1 MASLIN
7 IGMSGLN
14 ASQGALAT
22 VGNNIANA
30 NTSGYSRQQIVQ
42 GSAGSQQVGGVF
54 IGTGTTLA
62 DVRRVYN
69 SYLDAQLQTTT
80 SLNGDAQAYLD
91 QIGSVDKLLSDKST
105 GVSAVLNSFFSS
117 LQTAAGA
124 PGDASA
130 RQLLL
135 TNAQALSNRFNSI
148 STQLNQQN
156 EGINSQLD
164 TLTSMVNQHTAT
176 IASLNKQIAQATTAG
191 NTPNNLLDARNEA
204 VRTLNELVG
213 VTVQEHDNVYDVT
226 LGTGQALVQG
236 NTSNTLSAVPGK
248 VDKSQFSIQINYPQS
263 SSDVTSVISGGKI
276 GGLLRYR
283 DDVLAPAM
291 NDLGRT
297 AIVVAD
303 AINKQLGQGLDAN
316 GEFGSSMFNSINS
329 AQAISQR
336 SLAATGNSP
345 GSGNLNVSITDSGAL
360 TAYDYQVTFTS
371 DKDYTVRRSDG
382 TSMGAFN
389 LDQKPAAVIDGFTMD
404 LNGGALSKG
413 DQFQVSP
420 TRNGASNIG
429 VQMSDASKL
438 AFAGPLVAGKGGSNS
453 GTGALSTPSL
463 SSALDIYAGADL
475 GLAQSQIEGAMPVRI
490 AFDEAANGAQGY
502 RVLNEKGEEIGKG
515 TIVPGQDNK
524 VTINLPVLDAAG
536 LPVTNADGTPK
547 TIGFDTTI
555 SGSPAKGDS
564 FDIKFNKDGKADN
577 TNANL
582 LLGLQTKATV
592 GVGKDGTGGVSMGS
606 SYSQLVAKVGGQASQ
621 AAVDGTANTAAL
633 AYATQTRSSV
643 SQVNLDEEA
652 SNLVKFQ
659 QYYTASSQI
668 IKAAQETFSTLINSL

>member
-42 GSAGSQQVGGVF
+42 GSGASQQVGGVF

-91 QIGSVDKLLSDKST
+91 QIGTVDKLLSDKNT
-105 GVSAVLNSFFSS
+105 GVSAALSSFFSS
-117 LQTAAGA
+117 LQTAAAA
-124 PGDASA
+124 PGDVSA

-135 TNAQALSNRFNSI
+135 TSAQTLSNRFNSI
-148 STQLNQQN
+148 SSQLNQQN

-176 IASLNKQIAQATTAG
+176 IASLNKQITQATTAG

-213 VTVQEHDNVYDVT
+213 VTVQEHDNVYDIT

-236 NTSNTLSAVPGK
+236 STSNTLSAVPGK
-248 VDKSQFSIQINYPQS
+248 VDKSQYSIQINYQQS
-263 SSDVTSVISGGKI
+263 SSDVTSVLSGGKI

-283 DDVLAPAM
+283 DEVLAPAM

-303 AINKQLGQGLDAN
+303 AINQQLGQGLDAN

-329 AQAISQR
+329 DKAITQR
-336 SLAATGNSP
+336 SQAM
-345 GSGNLNVSITDSGAL
+345 SGNFGAGNFNVSIADSGAL

-371 DKDYTVRRSDG
+371 ATEYSVKRSDG
-382 TSMGAFN
+382 TDMGAFATTDN
-389 LDQKPAAVIDGFTMD
+389 PAKVVDGFTLD
-404 LNGGALSKG
+404 LKGGPMTAG
-413 DQFQVSP
+413 DAFKVSP
-420 TRNGASNIG
+420 TRSGASNIG
-429 VQMSDASKL
+429 VQMTDANKL
-438 AFAGPLVAGKGGSNS
+438 AFAGPLVAGAGGSNT
-453 GTGALSTPSL
+453 GTGAVGGLNLTVP
-463 SSALDIYAGADL
+463 LDIYSGTNL
-475 GLAQSQIEGAMPVRI
+475 GQSQVEDTMPLRI
-490 AFDEAANGAQGY
+490 VFDGVNDAGTHTY
-502 RVLNEKGEEIGKG
+502 RVLNEKGEKISDGSY
-515 TIVPGQDNK
+515 VPGQDNAVKIK
-524 VTINLPVLDAAG
+524 VPVA
-536 LPVTNADGTPK
+536 NADGSTSDVS
-547 TIGFDTTI
+547 FDATI
-555 SGSPAKGDS
+555 SGSPGKGDS

-577 TNANL
+577 RNANE

-592 GVGKDGTGGVSMGS
+592 GVSKDGTGGVSMAT
-606 SYSQLVAKVGGQASQ
+606 SYSQLVSKVGGKASQ
-621 AAVDGTANTAAL
+621 AAVDGTANGAAL
-633 AYATQTRSSV
+633 AYAKEVRNSV

-668 IKAAQETFSTLINSL
+668 IKAAQATFSTLINSL

>member
-135 TNAQALSNRFNSI
+135 TNAQALNNRFNSI

-248 VDKSQFSIQINYPQS
+248 VDKSQFSIQINYAQS

>member
-42 GSAGSQQVGGVF
+42 GSAASQQVGGVF

-91 QIGSVDKLLSDKST
+91 QIGTVDKLLSDKNT
-105 GVSAVLNSFFSS
+105 GVSAALSSFFSS
-117 LQTAAGA
+117 LQTAAAA
-124 PGDASA
+124 PGDVSA

-135 TNAQALSNRFNSI
+135 TSAQTLSNRFNSI

-204 VRTLNELVG
+204 VRSLNELVG
-213 VTVQEHDNVYDVT
+213 VTVQEHDNVYDIT
-226 LGTGQALVQG
+226 LGTGQSLVQG
-236 NTSNTLSAVPGK
+236 STSNTISAVPGK
-248 VDKSQFSIQINYPQS
+248 VDKSQYSIQVNFQQS

-303 AINKQLGQGLDAN
+303 AINQQLGQGLDAN
-316 GEFGSSMFNSINS
+316 GEFGSSLFNSINS
-329 AQAISQR
+329 ATAISQR
-336 SLAATGNSP
+336 SQAATGNI
-345 GSGNLNVSITDSGAL
+345 GAGNFNVSIADSGAL

-371 DKDYTVRRSDG
+371 ATEYSVKRSDG
-382 TSMGAFN
+382 TDMGAFATT
-389 LDQKPAAVIDGFTMD
+389 DTPAKVIDGFTLD
-404 LNGGALSKG
+404 LKGGPMTAG
-413 DQFQVSP
+413 DAFKVSP
-420 TRNGASNIG
+420 TRSGAGNIG
-429 VQMSDASKL
+429 VQMSDANKL
-438 AFAGPLVAGKGGSNS
+438 AFAGPLVAGAGGSNT
-453 GTGALSTPSL
+453 GTGAVGGLNLTVP
-463 SSALDIYAGADL
+463 LDIYSGTNLGQSQVEDAMPLRIVFDGVNDAGAHT
-475 GLAQSQIEGAMPVRI
+475 
-490 AFDEAANGAQGY
+490 Y
-502 RVLNEKGEEIGKG
+502 RVLNEKGEKISDGSY
-515 TIVPGQDNK
+515 VPGQDNAVKIK
-524 VTINLPVLDAAG
+524 VPVA
-536 LPVTNADGTPK
+536 NADGSTSDVS
-547 TIGFDTTI
+547 FDATI
-555 SGSPAKGDS
+555 SGSPGKGDS

-577 TNANL
+577 RNANE

-592 GVGKDGTGGVSMGS
+592 GVGKDGTGGVSMAT
-606 SYSQLVAKVGGQASQ
+606 SYSQLVSKVGGKASQ
-621 AAVDGTANTAAL
+621 AAVDGTANGAAL
-633 AYATQTRSSV
+633 AYAKEVRNSV

-668 IKAAQETFSTLINSL
+668 INAAQATFSTLINSL

>member
-329 AQAISQR
+329 AQANSQR

-515 TIVPGQDNK
+515 TLVPGQDNK

>member
-248 VDKSQFSIQINYPQS
+248 VDKSQFSIQINYAQS

-413 DQFQVSP
+413 DQFKVSP

>member
-42 GSAGSQQVGGVF
+42 GSAASQQVGGVF

-91 QIGSVDKLLSDKST
+91 QIGTVDKLLSDKNT
-105 GVSAVLNSFFSS
+105 GVSAALSSFFSS
-117 LQTAAGA
+117 LQTAAAA
-124 PGDASA
+124 PGDVSA

-135 TNAQALSNRFNSI
+135 TSAQTLSNRFNSI
-148 STQLNQQN
+148 SSQLNQQN

-176 IASLNKQIAQATTAG
+176 IASLNKQITQATTAG

-204 VRTLNELVG
+204 VRSLNELVG
-213 VTVQEHDNVYDVT
+213 VTVQEHDNVYDIT

-236 NTSNTLSAVPGK
+236 DTSNTLSAVPGK
-248 VDKSQFSIQINYPQS
+248 VDKSQYSIQINYQQS
-263 SSDVTSVISGGKI
+263 SSDVTSVLSGGKI

-303 AINKQLGQGLDAN
+303 AINQQLGQGLDAN

-329 AQAISQR
+329 EKAITQR
-336 SLAATGNSP
+336 SQAATGNI
-345 GSGNLNVSITDSGAL
+345 GAGNFNVSIADSGAL

-371 DKDYTVRRSDG
+371 ATEYSVKRSDG
-382 TSMGAFN
+382 TDMGAFATTDN
-389 LDQKPAAVIDGFTMD
+389 PAKVIDGFTLD
-404 LNGGALSKG
+404 LKGGPMTAG
-413 DQFQVSP
+413 DAFKVSP
-420 TRNGASNIG
+420 TRSGASNIG
-429 VQMSDASKL
+429 VQMSDANKL
-438 AFAGPLVAGKGGSNS
+438 AFAGPLVAGAGGSNT
-453 GTGALSTPSL
+453 GTGAVGGLNLTVP
-463 SSALDIYAGADL
+463 LDIYSGTNLGQSQVEDAMPLRIVFDGVNDAGAHT
-475 GLAQSQIEGAMPVRI
+475 
-490 AFDEAANGAQGY
+490 Y
-502 RVLNEKGEEIGKG
+502 RVLNEKGEKISDGSY
-515 TIVPGQDNK
+515 VPGQDNAVKIK
-524 VTINLPVLDAAG
+524 VPVA
-536 LPVTNADGTPK
+536 NADGSTSDVS
-547 TIGFDTTI
+547 FDATI
-555 SGSPAKGDS
+555 SGSPGKGDS

-577 TNANL
+577 RNANE

-592 GVGKDGTGGVSMGS
+592 GVGKDGTGGVSMAT
-606 SYSQLVAKVGGQASQ
+606 SYSQLVSKVGGKASQ
-621 AAVDGTANTAAL
+621 AAVDGTANGAAL
-633 AYATQTRSSV
+633 AYAKEVRNSV

-668 IKAAQETFSTLINSL
+668 IKAAQATFSTLINSL

>member
-42 GSAGSQQVGGVF
+42 GSGASQQVGGVF

-69 SYLDAQLQTTT
+69 AYLDAQLQTTT

-91 QIGSVDKLLSDKST
+91 QIGSVDKLLSDKNT
-105 GVSAVLNSFFSS
+105 GVSAALSSFFSS
-117 LQTAAGA
+117 LQTAASA
-124 PGDASA
+124 PGDMSA

-135 TNAQALSNRFNSI
+135 TNAQTLSNRFNSI
-148 STQLNQQN
+148 SSQLNQQN

-213 VTVQEHDNVYDVT
+213 VTVQEHDNVYDIT

-236 NTSNTLSAVPGK
+236 NTSNTLSVQPGQ
-248 VDKSQFSIQINYPQS
+248 VDKSQYSVQINYAQS
-263 SSDVTSVISGGKI
+263 KSDVTSVISGGKI

-316 GEFGSSMFNSINS
+316 GEFGSSLFNNINS
-329 AQAISQR
+329 EKAITQR
-336 SLAATGNSP
+336 SLAATGNSA
-345 GSGNLNVSITDSGAL
+345 GSSNLNVSISDSSQL
-360 TAYDYQVTFTS
+360 TTYDYKVTFTS
-371 DKDYTVRRSDG
+371 ATDYTVQRSDG
-382 TSMGAFN
+382 QDAKGPFK
-389 LDQKPAAVIDGFTMD
+389 LGDKQEIDGFT
-404 LNGGALSKG
+404 LQLPQGGAVAAG
-413 DQFQVSP
+413 DSFKVSP
-420 TRNGASNIG
+420 TRNGASAIG
-429 VQMSDASKL
+429 VQMSDANKL
-438 AFAGPLVAGKGGSNS
+438 AFAGPLVAGAGGSNS
-453 GTGALSTPSL
+453 GTGAVGGLSL
-463 SSALDIYAGADL
+463 SSVLDIYGGVDL
-475 GLAQSQIEGAMPVRI
+475 GKSQSDIEGAMPVRI
-490 AFDEAANGAQGY
+490 AFDEAGTDGTQTY
-502 RVLNEKGEEIGKG
+502 RVLNEAGKEIGKG
-515 TIVPGQDNK
+515 SIVPGQDNK
-524 VTINLPVLDAAG
+524 VTINV
-536 LPVTNADGTPK
+536 PVTNADGT
-547 TIGFDTTI
+547 TTNVGFDTVI
-555 SGSPAKGDS
+555 SGSPGKGDS

-577 TNANL
+577 RNANE

-592 GVGKDGTGGVSMGS
+592 GVDKSGNGGVSLGT
-606 SYSQLVAKVGGQASQ
+606 SYSQLVSKVGGKASQ
-621 AAVDGTANTAAL
+621 ASVDATANGAAL
-633 AYATQTRSSV
+633 AYAKEVRNSV

-668 IKAAQETFSTLINSL
+668 IKAAQATFSTLINSL

>member
-248 VDKSQFSIQINYPQS
+248 VDKSQFSIQINYAQS

-297 AIVVAD
+297 AIVVAA